1 MYNIIVNNNKIKLKN
16 VDFVNSVYIMKTIK
30 QQEYTNVSN

>member
-16 VDFVNSVYIMKTIK
+16 VDFVNSVSIMKTIK